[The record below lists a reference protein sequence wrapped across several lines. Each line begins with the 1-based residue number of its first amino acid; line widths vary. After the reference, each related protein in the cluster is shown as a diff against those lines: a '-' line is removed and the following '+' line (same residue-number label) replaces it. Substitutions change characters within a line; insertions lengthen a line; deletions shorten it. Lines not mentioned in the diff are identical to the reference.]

1 MTDYELISERII
13 NITLEMEYGPW
24 TLFQVCAPDT
34 SYSDVNID
42 LYYENLQDRLNV
54 IARKNKKVILG
65 EFSAKVGCNIYT
77 N

>member
-1 MTDYELISERII
+1 
-13 NITLEMEYGPW
+13 MEYGPW
-24 TLFQVCAPDT
+24 TRFQVYAPDT

-54 IARKNKKVILG
+54 IARKNKKVVLG

-77 N
+77 NQQDACGRFSVAA

>member
-1 MTDYELISERII
+1 
-13 NITLEMEYGPW
+13 MEYGPW
-24 TLFQVCAPDT
+24 TLLQVHAPDT

-42 LYYENLQDRLNV
+42 LHYENLQDRLNV
-54 IARKNKKVILG
+54 IARKNKKVVLG